1 MLISPFF
8 SLFFFFLLIL
18 LLLSFFWERERKTE
32 NRSLD
37 DIDEWILFAMDGE
50 EYSVEGGGV
59 RDLSSTFSTIQF
71 LQAEACFCLGKKV

>member
-37 DIDEWILFAMDGE
+37 DIDEWILFAVDG